1 MKELRSKA
9 TPIFISILIVF
20 LLLGGWDALEESGAS
35 DTGKYSAS
43 YAARS
48 ALAEIAL
55 KEYEENGNVEGGG
68 EKYWSYWGKEMEQW
82 CVDFLYYCGDRLGL
96 VGVDKPF
103 GVYTAGVGEA
113 WDNMVAAGARVYAVG
128 EDTPQPGDIV
138 FWYGAI
144 KPPTEVAGKARPPMK
159 HIGIVIS
166 YSEEGLVTVEGNS
179 GGLGSARN
187 YVAKNTYAD
196 ITGLCWSGTAIYGFA
211 RISASG
217 VGDLTQMIKSFEGFS
232 PYPVWDYGQYS
243 VGYGTACPEE
253 KYDEYMTYGISEAD
267 ALALLEEYIAVLANA
282 VDTYIAQNGL
292 QLSTCQRDALI
303 SLTYNIGG
311 SWVDG
316 SDYENLRKV
325 IADRE
330 LDELTVMQVFA
341 QISHAGGKL
350 LPALV
355 QRRICE
361 AHLFCTGEYLTNFA
375 DTGYT
380 YEIVGDT
387 VRISRRTVEGGQT

>member
-20 LLLGGWDALEESGAS
+20 LLLGGWDALEEGGVSGADPS
-35 DTGKYSAS
+35 GAS

-55 KEYEENGNVEGGG
+55 KEYKENGNVEGSG
-68 EKYWSYWGKEMEQW
+68 EKYWSYWGREMEQW

-96 VGVDKPF
+96 VGAGKPF

-113 WDNMVAAGARVYAVG
+113 WDNIVAAGARVYAVG

-138 FWYGAI
+138 FWYGAV
-144 KPPTEVAGKARPPMK
+144 KPPRDISGVRPSMK

-166 YSEEGLVTVEGNS
+166 YTEEEGLVTVEGNS

-243 VGYGTACPEE
+243 VGYGTACPADKYERYALYGITEEEAIDLLNQNIDLATDTVE
-253 KYDEYMTYGISEAD
+253 KYIASAD
-267 ALALLEEYIAVLANA
+267 LRLLNY
-282 VDTYIAQNGL
+282 
-292 QLSTCQRDALI
+292 QRDALI
-303 SLTYNIGG
+303 SLSYNIGG
-311 SWVDG
+311 NWIVSP
-316 SDYENLRKV
+316 DYENLRRV
-325 IADRE
+325 IEDRE

-355 QRRICE
+355 QRRMCE